1 MLANWSASMGV
12 ASDKP
17 YLTDHNFPL
26 PEPRGRRGANCHIV
40 LADLHFSTCGL
51 QVRFRRSGHSDV
63 CTMSPRQLFKIT
75 PTAAAGEVEDMLL
88 SS

>member
-26 PEPRGRRGANCHIV
+26 PEPR
-40 LADLHFSTCGL
+40 
-51 QVRFRRSGHSDV
+51 VRAAFRSGSAV
-63 CTMSPRQLFKIT
+63 PATLMSAQCHH
-75 PTAAAGEVEDMLL
+75 G
-88 SS
+88 S